1 MKIISAKGNEL
12 SVQLDGEHFARVH
25 VTRKLLR
32 HSGCLHVSATAYQVD
47 QHGILCVDADGVPIQ
62 SSFGHTLSAGDST
75 HPDQVNAAV
84 RSVVAVVVGEEP
96 EIESWRDDIH
106 REAHMQANLRTH
118 LSAQTHAQAA
128 LAEIFHAPTGATP

>member
-1 MKIISAKGNEL
+1 MKILSAKGNEL
-12 SVQLDGEHFARVH
+12 SVQLDGNHFARVH
-25 VTRKLLR
+25 VTRKLLH

-47 QHGILCVDADGVPIQ
+47 HQGILCVDADGLPIQ
-62 SSFGHTLSAGDST
+62 SAFGHTLSVADST

-106 REAHMQANLRTH
+106 REARSNANLKNH
-118 LSAQTHAQAA
+118 VAVLSQATSKLSDVFA
-128 LAEIFHAPTGATP
+128 L